1 MEKKEKKK
9 SIIMIMQTSNNEMY
23 NENKMNKKDEQKLTD
38 YKVIDM
44 IKKT

>member
-44 IKKT
+44 IRKT